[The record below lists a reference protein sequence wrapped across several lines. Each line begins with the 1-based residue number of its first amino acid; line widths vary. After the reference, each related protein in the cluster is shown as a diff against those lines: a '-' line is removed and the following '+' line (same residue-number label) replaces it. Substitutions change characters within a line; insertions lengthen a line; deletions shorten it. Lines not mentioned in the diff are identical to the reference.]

1 MEECRMKLT
10 LFHAEHEYEW
20 FTQQCVVK
28 LTVVLYPSLLV
39 IIAKKGLLLTKVEMS
54 KGFTFNEVA
63 VNICKIKWWVSLTD
77 LL

>member
-1 MEECRMKLT
+1 MLNMNTGDL
-10 LFHAEHEYEW
+10 HND
-20 FTQQCVVK
+20 VVK

-63 VNICKIKWWVSLTD
+63 VNICKIK
-77 LL
+77 

>member
-1 MEECRMKLT
+1 MLNMNTGDL
-10 LFHAEHEYEW
+10 HND
-20 FTQQCVVK
+20 VVK

-63 VNICKIKWWVSLTD
+63 VNICEIK
-77 LL
+77 